1 MVELFYS
8 PTPNGRK
15 VSIMLEETKIKYKIT
30 PINLGKKEQFKPEF
44 LKINPYGKIPAIIDH
59 EKDLVLI
66 ESGAI
71 LIYLA
76 RKSNQFLPKENEI
89 RIFEWLMFQISNVGP
104 TLGQLH
110 HFSHFNPG
118 KSLYSEERF
127 YKGALKVYAAL
138 NNQLKKNIIKK
149 TNMIPDFIDIGG
161 GFPTIYPDLRPQS
174 LNTYIFEIKKALAN
188 LKLEK
193 QPKLMCEPGRAL
205 VAESGSTIVRVVL
218 RKKQKKNLK

>member
-1 MVELFYS
+1 MIELFYF

-15 VSIMLEETKIKYKIT
+15 ISIMLEETKVKYKIT
-30 PINLGKKEQFKPEF
+30 SINLGKEEQFKPEF

-110 HFSHFNPG
+110 HFSYFNPG

-127 YKGALKVYAAL
+127 FKGALKVYAVL
-138 NNQLKKNIIKK
+138 NDQLKKNNHIAGEEYSIADIALFPWIARHDWH
-149 TNMIPDFIDIGG
+149 IPDRI
-161 GFPTIYPDLRPQS
+161 DLRNNYKFLVNWYERVGS
-174 LNTYIFEIKKALAN
+174 RSAVIKGYDCLNTG
-188 LKLEK
+188 EK
-193 QPKLMCEPGRAL
+193 IPK
-205 VAESGSTIVRVVL
+205 I
-218 RKKQKKNLK
+218 

>member
-1 MVELFYS
+1 MIELFYAS
-8 PTPNGRK
+8 TPNGRK

-30 PINLGKKEQFKPEF
+30 SINLGKEEQLKPEF

-59 EKDLVLI
+59 AKNLVLI

-118 KSLYSEERF
+118 KSCTAKR
-127 YKGALKVYAAL
+127 
-138 NNQLKKNIIKK
+138 
-149 TNMIPDFIDIGG
+149 DFIKV
-161 GFPTIYPDLRPQS
+161 L
-174 LNTYIFEIKKALAN
+174 
-188 LKLEK
+188 LKYM
-193 QPKLMCEPGRAL
+193 PH
-205 VAESGSTIVRVVL
+205 
-218 RKKQKKNLK
+218 